1 MEREFS
7 QSIPGEI
14 SSQATF
20 DALYIVL
27 RKLIL
32 LTNRIVNKNIVKNQY
47 CQVIRRQAS
56 AHSTFPRQ
64 LAHY

>member
-32 LTNRIVNKNIVKNQY
+32 LTNRIVKM
-47 CQVIRRQAS
+47 
-56 AHSTFPRQ
+56 
-64 LAHY
+64 